1 MRRQHHK
8 ISRALLV
15 SFSQHY
21 YWFKPA
27 IVEVFLAL
35 SFNTVCA
42 YLSNQSNRF
51 ESPGTSWD
59 IIWLMCNGAI
69 TDSNLFVNLSEPY
82 SIAEDITV
90 DVLVR
95 LYLRLS
101 DDLGEAPGQRRSQNT
116 TFYCRQ
122 LFAECKRKL
131 RLWLTRWG
139 KRKAVNPCLYSQLCA
154 NDSEGTHFLHPI
166 NDRDRF
172 PMNHDT
178 VINKIYVEIRVK
190 QELSQVLFNSW
201 MNDSFALQHCNTFGQ
216 SFVTHFVNKSVHCQN
231 ELSIFEGFDL

>member
-1 MRRQHHK
+1 MEKKDYSWNIGSIIYSGVLNIWRVFDLRVGCTRCDDNTIK

-35 SFNTVCA
+35 SFNTVSC
-42 YLSNQSNRF
+42 LSSNQSNRF
-51 ESPGTSWD
+51 ERQAHLGISFGSCAMVQSPTQIYSS
-59 IIWLMCNGAI
+59 
-69 TDSNLFVNLSEPY
+69 TFSEPY

-95 LYLRLS
+95 LYLRSS

-122 LFAECKRKL
+122 LFAECK
-131 RLWLTRWG
+131 
-139 KRKAVNPCLYSQLCA
+139 S
-154 NDSEGTHFLHPI
+154 
-166 NDRDRF
+166 
-172 PMNHDT
+172 
-178 VINKIYVEIRVK
+178 
-190 QELSQVLFNSW
+190 
-201 MNDSFALQHCNTFGQ
+201 
-216 SFVTHFVNKSVHCQN
+216 
-231 ELSIFEGFDL
+231 